1 MTPDLDPD
9 RRLAL
14 AYAPAAARAALEALW
29 RLDVTLGAVLATKRE
44 EMVARIRLAWWREAL
59 ERLDAAP
66 PPPEP
71 VLQALAAYVLPAGV
85 GGAEL
90 AAMEE
95 GWSVLL
101 DEEPLDA
108 RALQNYAEA
117 RGGLLFRHSAR
128 LLGEAGDVDDVGSA
142 GARWAMVDLARRS
155 ARPEEA
161 AAALQA
167 AAGIEREPAWPR
179 HLRPLAMLSLL
190 ARRDVE
196 RRSGPFERQGSPA
209 RMLRLIGYRLTG
221 R

>member
-1 MTPDLDPD
+1 MTLDLDPD

-14 AYAPAAARAALEALW
+14 AYAPATARAALEALW
-29 RLDVTLGAVLATKRE
+29 RLDVTLGAVLARGRE
-44 EMVARIRLAWWREAL
+44 PMVARIRLAWWREAL
-59 ERLDAAP
+59 ERLDAGP

-85 GGAEL
+85 GGAAL

-101 DEEPLDA
+101 AEEPLNA
-108 RALQNYAEA
+108 EALRTYAEA

-128 LLGEAGDVDDVGSA
+128 LLGGVVDVEPA
-142 GARWAMVDLARRS
+142 GARWALVDLARHS
-155 ARPEEA
+155 TRPAEA
-161 AAALQA
+161 AAALEA
-167 AAGIEREPAWPR
+167 ASAIAPEPAWPK

-196 RRSGPFERQGSPA
+196 RGSAQFEPQGAPA
-209 RMLRLIGYRLTG
+209 RMMRLLKYRLSG

>member
-14 AYAPAAARAALEALW
+14 AYAPARARPALEALW
-29 RLDVTLGAVLATKRE
+29 RLDVTFGAVLARGRE
-44 EMVARIRLAWWREAL
+44 PMVAQIRLAWWREAL
-59 ERLDAAP
+59 ERLDTAA

-71 VLQALAAYVLPAGV
+71 VLQGLATHVLPAGV

-101 DEEPLDA
+101 AEGPLDA
-108 RALQNYAEA
+108 SALRAHGEL

-128 LLGEAGDVDDVGSA
+128 LLGGADEVEPA
-142 GARWAMVDLARRS
+142 GARWALIDLARRS
-155 ARPEEA
+155 ARAEEAASAMEA
-161 AAALQA
+161 AAA
-167 AAGIEREPAWPR
+167 ITREPLWAKR
-179 HLRPLAMLSLL
+179 LRPLAMLSLL
-190 ARRDVE
+190 ARRDLE
-196 RRSGPFERQGSPA
+196 RGVGPFERQGAPR
-209 RMLRLIGYRLTG
+209 RMFRLIRYRLTG